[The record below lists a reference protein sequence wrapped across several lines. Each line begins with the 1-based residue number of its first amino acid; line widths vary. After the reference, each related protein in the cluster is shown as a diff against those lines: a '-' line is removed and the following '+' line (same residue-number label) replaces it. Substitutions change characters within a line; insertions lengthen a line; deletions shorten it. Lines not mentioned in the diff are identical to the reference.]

1 MAGLTSVLLL
11 KTCFLIYKV
20 SWVFITNFSDLWPLK
35 SCRPSVCQYMFICI
49 QEHLS
54 SETRI
59 LLKHLISLKSYN
71 IYILFRRERSWTQR
85 DPRAWLCLLC
95 WPLPGWQDLAPGS
108 LQSSDLKVS
117 STSSIH
123 GKWQGSKGIRQW
135 PINWCSSQMMINK
148 ITPSVA

>member
-20 SWVFITNFSDLWPLK
+20 SWVFITNFSDFTLNLPAVRLPIHVYLH
-35 SCRPSVCQYMFICI
+35 SRTSFLCD
-49 QEHLS
+49 
-54 SETRI
+54 T
-59 LLKHLISLKSYN
+59 YN

-135 PINWCSSQMMINK
+135 PINWCSSQMMIHK
-148 ITPSVA
+148 ITLSVDYY